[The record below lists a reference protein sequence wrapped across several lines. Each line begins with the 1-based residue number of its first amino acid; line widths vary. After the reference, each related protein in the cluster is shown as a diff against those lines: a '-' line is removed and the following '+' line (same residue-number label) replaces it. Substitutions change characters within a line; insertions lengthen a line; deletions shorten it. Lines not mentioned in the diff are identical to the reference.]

1 MPVILAGGIGSRL
14 WPLSREAYPKHLLSF
29 LGDNSLLQN
38 TLLRAKAVPES
49 SAPFVV
55 SNIRHQ
61 AIIEEQLKQISVGD
75 AHFILEPVR
84 RNTAPAIAVAALE
97 IKKQMGDA
105 LMLVLPADHI
115 VQNIDAFAESV
126 QAAKSFAEQGKLVTF
141 GKKPE
146 YAETGYG
153 YIKRD
158 SQLAT
163 HCYEV
168 SQFVEKPD
176 LSTAEQYCQDGGY
189 DWNVGMFL
197 FSCKKYLSELKA
209 YEPKTLD
216 ACERAL
222 AHSARSNRVIELEQA
237 SFSDCIDKSVDFAV
251 MEKTKNVV
259 VVELKSDWKDA
270 GSWQSLYD
278 IEPHDKHAN
287 VVIGNV
293 SAEDVEGC
301 YLRSDTAKLAVVGVK
316 DLVIVEEGGSV
327 LIAHKN
333 NVQDVKKLI
342 KNFKKK
348 EGIL

>member
-61 AIIEEQLKQISVGD
+61 AIIGEQLEQISVGD

-84 RNTAPAIAVAALE
+84 RNTAPAIAVAAFE

-115 VQNIDAFAESV
+115 VQDVDAFAQSV
-126 QAAKSFAEQGKLVTF
+126 QAARSFAEQGKLVTF
-141 GKKPE
+141 GKRPE

-153 YIKRD
+153 YIKRG
-158 SQLAT
+158 LALVA
-163 HCYEV
+163 HCHEV

-176 LSTAEQYCQDGGY
+176 LPTAEQYCQDGGY

-197 FSCKKYLSELKA
+197 FSCEKYLSELKA
-209 YEPKTLD
+209 YEPKTFD

-222 AHSARSNRVIELEQA
+222 THSTRSNRAIELEQV
-237 SFSDCIDKSVDFAV
+237 SFSDCVDKSIDFAV
-251 MEKTKNVV
+251 MEKTKNAVI
-259 VVELKSDWKDA
+259 VELKSDWKDA

-301 YLRSDTAKLAVVGVK
+301 YLRSDTARLAVVGVK
-316 DLVIVEEGGSV
+316 DLVVVEQDGQV
-327 LIAHKN
+327 LVMHKHKA
-333 NVQDVKKLI
+333 QHMKKVIETL
-342 KNFKKK
+342 K
-348 EGIL
+348 